1 MKSQNKIK
9 LRDVLNYTNLYSY
22 IESVNNPYYEENINR
37 NILHQDNHYYNL
49 KFQDHNIISSFI
61 PKEEIKDKDY
71 KLQLQFIIKKLIT
84 SIQPINLNHITK
96 GKKHFLNTLSLN
108 ELQCFENAGLLNNN
122 EENVIIWWD
131 DLISFQRSIKN
142 NENVIKGRTGERK
155 SFEYEKNKLRKL
167 SINLIPSWDSLEDDT
182 LGYDITSYNELKEEI
197 FIECKYSESK
207 INNFHLSNRE
217 YNRALGK
224 KEFYFVHYW
233 NSSNVNP
240 IIIDF
245 YKLKE
250 LVLENKDNTEWVDI
264 HIKNF

>member
-22 IESVNNPYYEENINR
+22 IESVNNPDFEENINR

-49 KFQDHNIISSFI
+49 KFQDHDILSSFI
-61 PKEEIKDKDY
+61 SKEDIQNKNY
-71 KLQLQFIIKKLIT
+71 QLQLQFIIKKLIT
-84 SIQPINLNHITK
+84 SIKPINLSHIIK

-108 ELQCFENAGLLNNN
+108 ELQCFENAGLLNGN
-122 EENVIIWWD
+122 EDNIIIWWD

-142 NENVIKGRTGERK
+142 NENTIKGRIGEKK
-155 SFEYEKNKLRKL
+155 SFEYEKNKLMNL
-167 SINLIPSWDSLEDDT
+167 NINIMPSWDSLDDDT
-182 LGYDITSYNELKEEI
+182 LGYDITSYNELKKEI
-197 FIECKYSESK
+197 FIECKYSENK
-207 INNFHLSNRE
+207 INNFYLSRRE

-233 NSSNVNP
+233 NATNTKP
-240 IIIDF
+240 IILDF
-245 YKLKE
+245 NKLKE
-250 LVLENKDNTEWVDI
+250 LVLENKENTEWVDI